1 MASVV
6 VLGALDTKGREVEFL
21 ARLIGARGHQTLTV
35 DTGVLGTPL
44 FRADISRQEV
54 AEAGG
59 YSLDELIRE
68 ADRGSA
74 VTAVTKG
81 AVRLVEDLHAARRVD
96 AIVAMGGGAGTTVGT
111 AAMRVLPLGIP
122 KVMVSTLASGDV
134 RGFVGVKDIVMIPAI
149 VDISGLNRISRGVFA
164 RAAGAVCGMLDAAPG
179 AEESS
184 DARLMTASMFGNT
197 TPCVERAR
205 TVLEAQGYELLVFHA
220 TGSGGQTMESLIEAG
235 QISGVLDVTT
245 TEWADELVGGVMSAG
260 PHRLEAAARTGTPA
274 VIAPGCLDM
283 VNFWEPE
290 ALPAHLRGR
299 RLYQHNAKQTL
310 VRTTPEENV
319 QLGEIIA
326 DKLNASVGAGRR
338 LPAAS
343 RRVGDLRRREAVP
356 LARGGPR
363 PVRYVEVASPAGHPM
378 PRDGLPHQRRA
389 FRRGHGPAPARHVL
403 REMRSRAFYRSVHDL
418 RSPQGMKFPWIECA
432 DTCRRLDNTKVH
444 EAHEGHEVY
453 FSCSSWP
460 SCAFVHPA
468 VSACSYF

>member
-21 ARLIGARGHQTLTV
+21 TQLIKARGHQAVTV

-44 FRADISRQEV
+44 FAADVSRQQV

-59 YSLDELIRE
+59 YPLDELIRQ
-68 ADRGSA
+68 ADRGAA
-74 VTAVTKG
+74 VTAVSKG
-81 AVRLVEDLHAARRVD
+81 VVRVIEDLNAAGRVD

-111 AAMRVLPLGIP
+111 AAMRALPLGIP

-164 RAAGAVCGMLDAAPG
+164 RAAGAVCGMLDAAPD
-179 AEESS
+179 SS
-184 DARLMTASMFGNT
+184 AASPDAPLIAASMFGNT

-205 TVLEAQGYELLVFHA
+205 GVLEAEGYELLVFHA
-220 TGSGGQTMESLIEAG
+220 TGTGGQTMEGLVEAG

-260 PHRLEAAARTGTPA
+260 PHRLETAARTGTPA

-290 ALPAHLRGR
+290 SLPAHLRGR
-299 RLYQHNAKQTL
+299 RLYQHNPKQTL

-319 QLGEIIA
+319 ELGEIIA
-326 DKLNASVGAGRR
+326 TKLNASTGPVAVYLPLRGVSVVSAEGKPFHWPEADRALFDTLKSR
-338 LPAAS
+338 L
-343 RRVGDLRRREAVP
+343 
-356 LARGGPR
+356 R
-363 PVRYVEVASPAGHPM
+363 PDIPC
-378 PRDGLPHQRRA
+378 
-389 FRRGHGPAPARHVL
+389 
-403 REMRSRAFYRSVHDL
+403 REMDCHINDAPFAEAMAQHLLAMCGSVT
-418 RSPQGMKFPWIECA
+418 A
-432 DTCRRLDNTKVH
+432 
-444 EAHEGHEVY
+444 
-453 FSCSSWP
+453 
-460 SCAFVHPA
+460 
-468 VSACSYF
+468 

>member
-68 ADRGSA
+68 ADRGAA
-74 VTAVTKG
+74 VTAVSKG
-81 AVRLVEDLHAARRVD
+81 VVRLVEDLHAARRVD

-205 TVLEAQGYELLVFHA
+205 TVLEAQGYEVLVFHA

-274 VIAPGCLDM
+274 GDRPWLPG
-283 VNFWEPE
+283 
-290 ALPAHLRGR
+290 HG
-299 RLYQHNAKQTL
+299 
-310 VRTTPEENV
+310 
-319 QLGEIIA
+319 QL
-326 DKLNASVGAGRR
+326 LGAGS
-338 LPAAS
+338 A
-343 RRVGDLRRREAVP
+343 
-356 LARGGPR
+356 PR
-363 PVRYVEVASPAGHPM
+363 
-378 PRDGLPHQRRA
+378 
-389 FRRGHGPAPARHVL
+389 APARPPALSAQRQADARAHDAGRERAARRDHRGQAERL
-403 REMRSRAFYRSVHDL
+403 RRGQ
-418 RSPQGMKFPWIECA
+418 SPS
-432 DTCRRLDNTKVH
+432 TCRF
-444 EAHEGHEVY
+444 EA
-453 FSCSSWP
+453 CR
-460 SCAFVHPA
+460 
-468 VSACSYF
+468 